1 MKKSNDGGQ
10 LRLDSF
16 METRDPKIKRYYF
29 DALEE
34 EGPGG
39 CERALLRTA
48 LYFKNLVP
56 KKMHGPLIRECR
68 EAGIV
73 V

>member
-1 MKKSNDGGQ
+1 MKKRNDGGQ

-34 EGPGG
+34 EGPAVASG
-39 CERALLRTA
+39 L
-48 LYFKNLVP
+48 FS
-56 KKMHGPLIRECR
+56 GPRYTSRILCR
-68 EAGIV
+68 KRCTGL
-73 V
+73 